1 MYLPQWLHVI
11 RENSRKRREAFYQCS
26 SNFVALKPTALSL
39 GNWKGL
45 TRVELEEAVQVMRQ
59 AHLVLL
65 VDKMS
70 YLNTLHLMGTLENLI
85 YTPEVAEQQREMN
98 SWQESLEFMVETT
111 AGYIQLVVEAQESGM
126 VPDLIPKAFGG

>member
-11 RENSRKRREAFYQCS
+11 RENNRKRREAFDQCNT
-26 SNFVALKPTALSL
+26 NFVAIKPTALAL
-39 GNWKGL
+39 GDWKGMSR
-45 TRVELEEAVQVMRQ
+45 TELEEAVKAMRQ

-85 YTPEVAEQQREMN
+85 YTPEIAEQQRVIDG
-98 SWQESLEFMVETT
+98 WQESLEFMIETT